1 MNNLKR
7 ILYTAGIMMCL
18 LFLNPLRVKAEFMPP
33 VLPDL
38 QAVPD
43 FLMMAGQ
50 YQMTNDARMI
60 IERSDYDRLNQLV
73 NGRTISQSMSN
84 HYVDNANVGQLQL
97 FYDSNGNLVNQ
108 DNTYTV
114 FGTSDIIDYA
124 CVCDKTT
131 GKILYSYDSNN
142 NLYSTLT
149 AGDVGFSDLFNDTS
163 TSVGRDMYNFA
174 LNYAKQNGMVV
185 YSNQATDEE
194 IERLES
200 YQYYAVWH
208 TNQNDYTCYVPNA
221 CTEDTVVVANYGTYG
236 NIDIQSDSTFWQL
249 IWAYTNDP
257 GEVIFSSSSKG
268 NNFLVP
274 GSFSWGG
281 YHFNY
286 ANQDRDNGVNYFYQ
300 GGYIHANIPTPEQY
314 SQYRVDSADAVYV
327 QPSENT
333 GNVTNIY
340 NYTYTRPIQPQPIYN
355 NNYDYSTKTTYNN
368 YPVNNTYNFT
378 ETNPTTNNYYEE
390 IVNYENTPNDDDSL
404 GELDINQISNNIP
417 IISNLQ
423 KRFPFS
429 IPWDIAN
436 MFKSLSVPREAP
448 VIDAE
453 ITFPVINYTWNC
465 SLDLSMFDNEAELFR
480 KCILILF
487 IVGLAVYSYSH
498 HFGS

>member
-60 IERSDYDRLNQLV
+60 IERSDYDRLNQLL

-185 YSNQATDEE
+185 YSNLATEEE
-194 IERLES
+194 IAQLES
-200 YQYYAVWH
+200 YEYYAVWH
-208 TNQNDYTCYVPNA
+208 TNEMGWTCYVPNA
-221 CTEDTVVVANYGTYG
+221 CTEDTVVICEDSAYQVQTRL
-236 NIDIQSDSTFWQL
+236 DIESDNFWYF

-257 GEVIFSSSSKG
+257 GAVVFTQGKNS
-268 NNFLVP
+268 FLDS
-274 GSFSWGG
+274 GSFNYGE
-281 YHFNY
+281 YHFNFATHERGHGY
-286 ANQDRDNGVNYFYQ
+286 NIFYR
-300 GGYIHANIPTPEQY
+300 GGYIHGRFPTYAEYQ
-314 SQYRVDSADAVYV
+314 QHRHDADNAVYV
-327 QPSENT
+327 QPAENT

-340 NYTYTRPIQPQPIYN
+340 NYTYTNPIQPQPIYN

-378 ETNPTTNNYYEE
+378 ETNPTTNNYYEQ